1 MWLLSGTRVY
11 TRKKESLFV
20 LHGNHIFVLTTIFFA
35 LKKLFCCAILLLPV
49 SFLKCSF
56 NSTDD
61 VLKLRRC
68 ITAAFFANAVRLHY
82 TGVYRTVRDGHELYI
97 HPSSVL
103 SNEEQP
109 QWYIRVLHFGCF
121 LSFVFS
127 PSSSLS
133 LSLFY
138 LTFFLFPCKQSF
150 LRSCIYIYE

>member
-1 MWLLSGTRVY
+1 MIKHLIQEDLMWLLSGPQVY
-11 TRKKESLFV
+11 TRKKESLFA

-35 LKKLFCCAILLLPV
+35 LKKLFCSAVVLLPV
-49 SFLKCSF
+49 SFLNCSF

-121 LSFVFS
+121 LSFVFY

-133 LSLFY
+133 LSLII
-138 LTFFLFPCKQSF
+138 LSNLFSI
-150 LRSCIYIYE
+150 SV